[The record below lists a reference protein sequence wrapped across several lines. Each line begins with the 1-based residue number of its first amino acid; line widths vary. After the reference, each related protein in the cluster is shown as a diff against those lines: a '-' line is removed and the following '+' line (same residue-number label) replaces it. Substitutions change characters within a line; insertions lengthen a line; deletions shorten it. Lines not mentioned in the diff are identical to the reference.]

1 MDRRRVTR
9 TSPDDPSR
17 SSASFTE
24 PAPSA
29 GAFPLPSFS
38 LIVHPPCPM

>member
-29 GAFPLPSFS
+29 GASTEMISVVSPRSS
-38 LIVHPPCPM
+38 RVK